1 MERAGSDAHGKGNV
15 TSKVTAVL
23 AASSTRGSLRWAVI
37 LLLRL
42 TVLVPALVRYDCLG
56 RCISGTVRFIHI
68 TIITTTIVMVG
79 VAILD
84 VLSTS

>member
-1 MERAGSDAHGKGNV
+1 MAPPT
-15 TSKVTAVL
+15 TSKATAIL

-37 LLLRL
+37 LLLRI
-42 TVLVPALVRYDCLG
+42 TVLVPALVWYDCLG
-56 RCISGTVRFIHI
+56 RCIRVTVRFIHI
-68 TIITTTIVMVG
+68 TIITSTVVIVG